1 MCGIAGY
8 WAFSVSDLPR
18 APFEAFVGLLGHR
31 GPDGDGFE
39 HFAAD
44 RLWLAHRRLA
54 IVDLTP
60 SGRQPMSYGEGRYWL
75 TFNGEIYNFLELREE
90 LRGLGYAFRS
100 DSDSEVILA
109 AYAAWGPRCQ
119 LKFNGMWAFAI
130 WDTREKTLFLSR
142 DRFGIK
148 PLHYRHHN
156 GSFSFAS
163 ELKAFLA
170 LPDVDGSFDEA
181 VLAETLVNI
190 NGQEGTE
197 YTLLPQVKRLP
208 GGCSL
213 TVDAGGAVRLER
225 WWSTSAHL
233 VSVPDSRTE
242 QTARFL
248 ELFRDSCR
256 LRLRSD
262 VSLATA
268 LSGGLDS
275 SAIAC
280 TLADLARDGTIAR
293 APADWQKAFVA
304 CFPGTK
310 LDERAY
316 AEEVIRHTG
325 IHAHYEQIDERMA
338 LDVVEKVIFDLEG
351 IYWVPLVGPWG
362 IYRSMRQNGI
372 RVSLDGH
379 GADELLGGYHFFVER
394 ALDGVMEGRFD
405 WRRYRDLKRVL
416 AGLKG
421 GSGQV
426 TRAGISGDIAW
437 FIKREL
443 ERLRLLAPLRAA
455 RRRVGRLRGLFGSAG
470 SAATSASGDITRA
483 SAGAG
488 RLYREDTDSDLD
500 GLSPLTAMLY
510 SWFHRSVLPT
520 ILRSYDRA
528 SMAHGVEVRMP
539 FMDWRL
545 VSYAFAL
552 PEDSKIGDG
561 YTKLILRLAMAGL
574 MPDSIRLRTNKIGFT
589 TPLDEWARTSLSDW
603 FRDTTESRDF
613 LERDLWNG
621 RLVREQTAAAV
632 AGYGSVAQA
641 WPVINAYCLERE
653 FRAQARRLHAQVRP

>member
-8 WAFSVSDLPR
+8 WAVSSTDLAR
-18 APFEAFVGLLGHR
+18 APFGAFVSLLGHR
-31 GPDGDGFE
+31 GPDGTGVE
-39 HFAAD
+39 HFAAE
-44 RLWLAHRRLA
+44 RLWLGHRRLA
-54 IVDLTP
+54 IVDPTP
-60 SGRQPMSYGEGRYWL
+60 AGRQPMSYGAGRYWL
-75 TFNGEIYNFLELREE
+75 SFNGEIYNFLELREE
-90 LRGLGYAFRS
+90 LHGLGYTFRS
-100 DSDSEVILA
+100 DTDSEVVLA

-119 LKFNGMWAFAI
+119 LKFNGMWALAI
-130 WDTREKTLFLSR
+130 WDCRDRTLFLSR
-142 DRFGIK
+142 DRFGVK

-156 GSFSFAS
+156 GTFSFAS

-197 YTLLPQVKRLP
+197 HTLLPQVKRLP

-213 TVDAGGAVRLER
+213 TVGADGTAHLDR
-225 WWSTSAHL
+225 WWSTADHL
-233 VSVPDSRTE
+233 APVPGGQRE
-242 QTARFL
+242 QTTQFL

-262 VSLATA
+262 VPLATA

-280 TLADLARDGTIAR
+280 TLVDLARHAAVTR
-293 APADWQKAFVA
+293 APADWQQAFVA
-304 CFPGTK
+304 CFPGTS

-316 AEEVIRHTG
+316 AEEVVRHTG
-325 IHAHYEQIDERMA
+325 IRAHYETIEEGMA
-338 LDVVEKVIFDLEG
+338 LDVLERVIFDLEG

-362 IYRSMRQNGI
+362 IYRAMRERGI

-394 ALDGVMEGRFD
+394 ALDGVLTGGFD
-405 WRRYRDLKRVL
+405 WRRYCDLKRVL
-416 AGLKG
+416 AGLKS

-437 FIKREL
+437 FVKREL
-443 ERLRLLAPLRAA
+443 GHLRLLTPLREA
-455 RRRVGRLRGLFGSAG
+455 RRRLGRLRTAFGA
-470 SAATSASGDITRA
+470 SAAGAMA
-483 SAGAG
+483 AGGEISHAPSNG
-488 RLYREDTDSDLD
+488 KLYREEADAELA
-500 GLSPLTAMLY
+500 GLPPLSAMLY

-528 SMAHGVEVRMP
+528 SMAHGIEVRMP

-552 PEDSKIGDG
+552 PEESKIGGG
-561 YTKLILRLAMAGL
+561 YTKRILRLAMQGL

-589 TPLDEWARTSLSDW
+589 TPLDQWARTSLATW
-603 FRDTTESRDF
+603 FRDTTGNRDF

-621 RLVREQTAAAV
+621 PLVREQTAAAV
-632 AGYGSVAQA
+632 AGQGSVAQA

-653 FRAQARRLHAQVRP
+653 FKMQARRLHREPAS